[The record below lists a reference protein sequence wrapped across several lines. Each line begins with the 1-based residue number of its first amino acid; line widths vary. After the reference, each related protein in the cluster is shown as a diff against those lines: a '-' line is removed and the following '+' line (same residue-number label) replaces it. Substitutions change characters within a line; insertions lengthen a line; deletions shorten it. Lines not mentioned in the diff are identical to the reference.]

1 MSSHAM
7 LLSSIGR
14 AGGVMMGLASIC
26 GAATRRLAA
35 SSSSHP
41 SLSSGIHTGTACL
54 QDHKETPVTG
64 QLYGREDRDPMPS
77 PAGTVTQGKDAG
89 ITDKPEG
96 IEADEAYPVQNDPSV
111 ASGEVAPREKP
122 LPQNESSGPKAAGQE
137 EGVGIENAGPTSA
150 TSADSEGSTQI

>member
-1 MSSHAM
+1 MIKQYPDFLVVDGAM
-7 LLSSIGR
+7 RLHLRCKAQMGR
-14 AGGVMMGLASIC
+14 MMHIPGFTERDASTLVCDSKQIRC
-26 GAATRRLAA
+26 TGAHCSANHYTI
-35 SSSSHP
+35 S
-41 SLSSGIHTGTACL
+41 
-54 QDHKETPVTG
+54 
-64 QLYGREDRDPMPS
+64 
-77 PAGTVTQGKDAG
+77 AG